1 MQNKP
6 ELLAPGGNPLKAKL
20 ALAYGADAVYCG
32 MNIFSLRQHKGN
44 FTYDTM
50 AETVNYAHAQNKK
63 VYIPIN
69 VFAHNHHIKVVTEAL
84 KKLQEIKPDAL
95 IVSDAGVF
103 SLAREVAPELPLHIS
118 TQASITN
125 ALGVKFW
132 ADQGA
137 TRIILARELNIREI
151 KEIHEQFPDI
161 EIETFVHGAQCM
173 AYSGRC
179 MLSAYMT
186 DSRKASH
193 GSCVNS
199 CRWQYKEVVEA
210 QRPGEVIT
218 IEEDENGTYIFNAN
232 DMCMVD
238 HLTELADAGIVS
250 FKIEGRGRSEFYA
263 AHVVKA
269 YREATNLIGDISPK
283 TAECLQ
289 ELKNQLIRR
298 SSRPFDTGFF
308 FGSPRQS
315 VFNQK
320 NDSTEK
326 FVGVVTEVVDEYTAK
341 VLVKNEIYKG
351 ETVQV
356 LSPNDE
362 YSMTLD
368 TLQLADSGE
377 IVEAVHGG
385 KQDHIVITFPKPIS
399 QYTVLWMDIAHRA

>member
-1 MQNKP
+1 MNKP
-6 ELLAPGGNPLKAKL
+6 EVLAPGGNPTKAKL
-20 ALAYGADAVYCG
+20 ALAYGADAIYCG

-44 FTYDTM
+44 FTYDTL
-50 AETVNYAHAQNKK
+50 AETVRYAHEHNKK
-63 VYIPIN
+63 VYVPIN

-84 KKLQEIKPDAL
+84 KKLQEIQPDAL

-199 CRWQYKEVVEA
+199 CRWQYKEVVEV
-210 QRPGEVIT
+210 QRPDEVIT

-232 DMCMVD
+232 DMCMID
-238 HLTELADAGIVS
+238 HLSELAQAGIVS

-269 YREATNLIGDISPK
+269 YREATDLIGNDSPE
-283 TAECLQ
+283 TQQRLQ
-289 ELKNQLIRR
+289 ELKTQLMRR
-298 SSRPFDTGFF
+298 SSRPYDTGFF

-320 NDSTEK
+320 NEATEK
-326 FVGVVTEVVDEYTAK
+326 FVGKVTKVIDEHTAE
-341 VLVKNEIYKG
+341 VLVKNEIYAG
-351 ETVQV
+351 DTVNV
-356 LSPNDE
+356 LTPDDE
-362 YSMTLD
+362 YSLILD
-368 TLQLADSGE
+368 TLQLTDSAE
-377 IVEAVHGG
+377 QVESVHGG
-385 KQDHIVITFPKPIS
+385 EQVSILVKFPRPIS
-399 QYTVLWMDIAHRA
+399 PYALLWVDIAQRI